1 MASAD
6 PEQVITK
13 LCSLPKQ
20 ADDSVEVDKKARS
33 LTRSLTR
40 SAASSP
46 LVQLL
51 ATHRKRRCCFTT
63 MPVALSQ
70 GADML
75 FVVKSNLLTVRF
87 ALTSCLLQRRGV
99 TEPQKSQSPLI

>member
-1 MASAD
+1 MYALECGAQSAHVFEAGVTPVADPGRTADRYTVASAD
-6 PEQVITK
+6 PEQIITK

-20 ADDSVEVDKKARS
+20 ATDSVEVDKKERS

-51 ATHRKRRCCFTT
+51 ATHRKRRYTPPPCR
-63 MPVALSQ
+63 
-70 GADML
+70 
-75 FVVKSNLLTVRF
+75 LLY
-87 ALTSCLLQRRGV
+87 G
-99 TEPQKSQSPLI
+99 I

>member
-1 MASAD
+1 MASYLLTLLAPHRYTVASAD

-13 LCSLPKQ
+13 LSSLPKQ
-20 ADDSVEVDKKARS
+20 ADDRLEVDKKARS

-51 ATHRKRRCCFTT
+51 ATHRKRRLVFAA
-63 MPVALSQ
+63 MLASEVEKHPGYVACPLVC
-70 GADML
+70 ML
-75 FVVKSNLLTVRF
+75 VWYCILR
-87 ALTSCLLQRRGV
+87 
-99 TEPQKSQSPLI
+99 